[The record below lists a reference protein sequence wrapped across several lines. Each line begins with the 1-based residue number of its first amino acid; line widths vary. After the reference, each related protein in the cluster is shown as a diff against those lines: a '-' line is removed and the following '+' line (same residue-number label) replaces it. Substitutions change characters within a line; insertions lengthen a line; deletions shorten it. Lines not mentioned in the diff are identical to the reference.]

1 MKGNITRTNIPTNSS
16 AIFPGTDSVDV
27 ITQYPRRG
35 LTRTTIARMR
45 MTSKDYLSD
54 FLKYRMIGTLHE
66 ACHVILAR

>member
-1 MKGNITRTNIPTNSS
+1 MKGNITSANIPTNSS
-16 AIFPGTDSVDV
+16 TIFPATDSLDV

-54 FLKYRMIGTLHE
+54 SLKYRMIGALHE
-66 ACHVILAR
+66 TCHVILAW